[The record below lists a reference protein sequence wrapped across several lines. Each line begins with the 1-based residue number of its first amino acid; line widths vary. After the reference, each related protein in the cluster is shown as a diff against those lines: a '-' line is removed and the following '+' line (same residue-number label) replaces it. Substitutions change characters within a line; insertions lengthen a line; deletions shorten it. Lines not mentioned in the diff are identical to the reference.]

1 MQPDKS
7 RKKIEEMF
15 DEIAPTYD
23 KLNHLFTARSDII
36 WRRKIVKYLIST
48 GRNFYNIADLATGTG
63 DLTIELLKLEP
74 KKIYAVDISKKM
86 LEIQKGK
93 VNDKRL
99 ELIQA
104 EAANMPFDDSSIDLV
119 TIGFGIRNFEDLE
132 ISLKEI
138 KRVLKNDG
146 YLIVLEMFKAEKI
159 SSKLFNYYFSRIM
172 PFLGNKLSKSKTAY
186 NYLSDSVQ
194 NFLTVKEFSDIC
206 KNNGFETEKTV
217 NNFIG
222 VVNTIYLKKK

>member
-48 GRNFYNIADLATGTG
+48 GRNFYNIVDLASGTG

-86 LEIQKGK
+86 LEIQKEK

-104 EAANMPFDDSSIDLV
+104 EAANMPFDDNSIDLV

-138 KRVLKNDG
+138 KRVLKNEG
-146 YLIVLEMFKAEKI
+146 YLIILEMFKAEKM

-206 KNNGFETEKTV
+206 KNNGFENEKTV

>member
-48 GRNFYNIADLATGTG
+48 GRNFYNIVDLASGTG

-86 LEIQKGK
+86 LEIQKEK

-104 EAANMPFDDSSIDLV
+104 EAANMPFDDNSIDLV

-146 YLIVLEMFKAEKI
+146 YLIILEMFKAEKM
-159 SSKLFNYYFSRIM
+159 SSRLFNYYFSRIM
-172 PFLGNKLSKSKTAY
+172 PFLGNKLSKSKSAY

-222 VVNTIYLKKK
+222 VVNTIYLK

>member
-48 GRNFYNIADLATGTG
+48 GRNFYNIVDLASGTG

-86 LEIQKGK
+86 LEIQKEK

-104 EAANMPFDDSSIDLV
+104 EAANMPFDDNSIDLV

-146 YLIVLEMFKAEKI
+146 YLIILEMFKAEKI

-222 VVNTIYLKKK
+222 VVNTIYLK

>member
-146 YLIVLEMFKAEKI
+146 YLIVLEMFKAEKM
-159 SSKLFNYYFSRIM
+159 SSRLFNYYFSRIM
-172 PFLGNKLSKSKTAY
+172 PFLGNKLSKSKSAY

-222 VVNTIYLKKK
+222 VVNTIYLK

>member
-23 KLNHLFTARSDII
+23 KLNHLFTARSDIL
-36 WRRKIVKYLIST
+36 WRRKIVKYLKST
-48 GRNFYNIADLATGTG
+48 GRNFYNIVDLASGTG

-74 KKIYAVDISKKM
+74 EKIYAVDISKKM

-132 ISLKEI
+132 FSLNEI
-138 KRVLKNDG
+138 KRVLKNEG
-146 YLIVLEMFKAEKI
+146 YLIVLEMFKAEKM

-194 NFLTVKEFSDIC
+194 NFLTVKEFSDVC

-222 VVNTIYLKKK
+222 VVNTIYLRKK

>member
-48 GRNFYNIADLATGTG
+48 GRNFYNIVDLATGTG

-104 EAANMPFDDSSIDLV
+104 EAANMPFDDNSIDLV

>member
-23 KLNHLFTARSDII
+23 KLNHLFTARSDIL
-36 WRRKIVKYLIST
+36 WRRKIVKYLKSS
-48 GRNFYNIADLATGTG
+48 GRKFYKIVDLATGTG
-63 DLTIELLKLEP
+63 DLTIELLKLDPE
-74 KKIYAVDISKKM
+74 KIYAVDISKKM

-93 VNDKRL
+93 VNDNRL

-104 EAANMPFDDSSIDLV
+104 EAAKMPFDDKSVDLV

-132 ISLKEI
+132 VSLKEI

-206 KNNGFETEKTV
+206 KNNSFETEKTV

-222 VVNTIYLKKK
+222 VVNTIYFRKK

>member
-48 GRNFYNIADLATGTG
+48 GRNFYNIVDLATGTG

>member
-48 GRNFYNIADLATGTG
+48 GRNFYNIVDLASGTG

>member
-48 GRNFYNIADLATGTG
+48 GRNFYNIVDLASGTG

-222 VVNTIYLKKK
+222 VVNTIYLK

>member
-48 GRNFYNIADLATGTG
+48 GRNFYNIVDLASGTG

-146 YLIVLEMFKAEKI
+146 YLIVLEMFKAEKM
-159 SSKLFNYYFSRIM
+159 SSRLFNYYFSRIM
-172 PFLGNKLSKSKTAY
+172 PFLGNKLSKSKSAY

-222 VVNTIYLKKK
+222 VVNTIYLK

>member
-48 GRNFYNIADLATGTG
+48 GRNFYNIVDLASGTG

-146 YLIVLEMFKAEKI
+146 YLIVLEMFKAEKM
-159 SSKLFNYYFSRIM
+159 SSRLFNYYFSRIM
-172 PFLGNKLSKSKTAY
+172 PFLGNKLSKSKSAY

>member
-48 GRNFYNIADLATGTG
+48 GRNFYNIVDLASGTG

-86 LEIQKGK
+86 LEIQKEK

-104 EAANMPFDDSSIDLV
+104 EAANMPFDDNSIDLV

-146 YLIVLEMFKAEKI
+146 YLIILEMFKAEKI